1 MRRKEEKGER
11 RVLARKKIGLFF
23 SFFLLPS
30 SFFLLPFAF
39 CLPSSSFS
47 CRYSMMSSEDDLV
60 FVIGGLGYALD
71 SSNHNM

>member
-39 CLPSSSFS
+39 PRRPFPA
-47 CRYSMMSSEDDLV
+47 DTQ
-60 FVIGGLGYALD
+60 
-71 SSNHNM
+71 